1 MKKVIVISQLVILA
15 FVSCSRPPSALV
27 GTWEPKRETS
37 GSVLQPEP
45 ARYILVLRSDGT
57 GEVDREQRPFRERMC
72 PLRWEQKG
80 DKLILSEANG
90 GKRALTVLEKTETT
104 LKVLQPASPADT
116 TPGTL
121 VTYIKA
127 GNAK

>member
-1 MKKVIVISQLVILA
+1 MKNVIVISQLVILA
-15 FVSCSRPPSALV
+15 FVSCSRAPSAFI
-27 GTWEPKRETS
+27 GTWEPKRESS

-45 ARYILVLRSDGT
+45 VRYILVLRGDGT
-57 GEVDREQRPFRERMC
+57 GEVDREERPFRATMGA
-72 PLRWEQKG
+72 LRWKQNG
-80 DKLILSEANG
+80 DKLILTEPNG
-90 GKRALTVLEKTETT
+90 GTRALTVLEKSETT